1 MSAAT
6 IKDLFANDIS
16 RRIEEVIKVDQA
28 DEQIIRDEL
37 AEYVVTDSIR
47 GHLTEVLESYWE
59 TPKKPHDGVAIW
71 VSGFFGSGKSSFAKY
86 LGLGLQNRTIGGV
99 GAAKLLAK
107 RIGDAKAEVLLSNI
121 AEQIPTEAVIF
132 DVSTDRGIRTGNQ
145 SITEIM
151 YRLFLQSLG
160 YARDLDL
167 SELEIT
173 LEEAS
178 RLDAFKAKYQ
188 ETFNKDWDVG
198 KGLFAIAVQQASR
211 VMHELDPA
219 TYPTADSWREAAMK
233 RADITPGDLAKRGME
248 LMKRRCPGKTLLFV
262 VDEVGQFVARDVQK
276 MLDLQAVVQSLGR
289 IGRGK
294 MWIIVTSQEKLTELV
309 GGLDDKRVELA
320 RLMDRFPLQVH
331 LEPADIS
338 EVTSKRVLSKNAQ
351 AEKDLR
357 ELFTQHRGRLTDN
370 TRLTADIKLPELST
384 ESFVDLYPLMPYQI
398 DLIIQAVSGL
408 RTQGGASKHVGGA
421 NRTIIKLAQQLLIHP
436 DVDLASAPLGTLA
449 RVDQVY
455 DLVSGNIGSEVRGKI
470 DDIGKK
476 VDHALA
482 QSVAKAICL
491 LQYVRSIHRTP
502 ENLAAAL
509 HPAVDVDSRLSE
521 VKAALDALE
530 KAHMVRRGDDGYR
543 IPTPAEDDWERQRA
557 SLSPKPGEVSR
568 LHAEIVTALWQ
579 PQPQHSFLDV
589 KVFKAG
595 LYLGGRLSVDGD
607 IPVYLTLAEAG
618 KDHEE
623 RLAESRKRSQTE
635 TKSIFWIAALDEAID
650 RETVELFRSKEIL
663 SRKERGAQTKDETAL
678 VAEEKLR
685 QRRHLDE
692 LRRLIKQS
700 LLTGTIFFRG
710 NDRSPDDTATDIGRT
725 AAKVLA
731 QALPEVFDRFEEAAA
746 RVGKK
751 DLESLLI
758 TENLRGLSS
767 VFTNLSL
774 VRDQGGKPV
783 FSTEAGSL
791 AEVLSRIENRT
802 SYGEMATGRYL
813 TDEFAKEPF
822 GWDFDIVRLFV
833 IALLRAGK
841 LEATSKG
848 QVIESALALDSRNT
862 FPNNNLFRQASFR
875 PKVGLDFKDVVDAS
889 EYFKEVFGREIS
901 ELEQGVVANAIRE
914 EIHRH
919 DEELREVHTT
929 LVQHSLPGAEVLR
942 TALDQMRSI
951 RVGNE
956 DHAILTFNAAYKE
969 LKEAIKR
976 GTELSQVLTEARL
989 HDISCARKALEVVW
1003 PFLKEEPDLTD
1014 DDRED
1019 AEKLTD
1025 LMAKES
1031 FFREMA
1037 AIDKHARALDQ
1048 EHKRRHVEAAQRRAT
1063 AYEDVAKKLRGTP
1076 GWEQLGEEQQER
1088 VSGPLVSRAITD
1100 GTASITIPL
1109 LRADLAACPGRLST
1123 AIEEMLR
1130 ILDGNRI
1137 VRVAASGYFT
1147 GGIETEE
1154 QLDQALS
1161 GLKEQCLELIGA
1173 GKKVLVQ

>member
-1 MSAAT
+1 MTATT
-6 IKDLFANDIS
+6 IKALFANDIS

-47 GHLTEVLESYWE
+47 SHLIEVMESYWE
-59 TPKKPHDGVAIW
+59 TPKKPHESVGVW

-86 LGLGLQNRTIGGV
+86 LGLGLQNRIIAGE

-173 LEEAS
+173 LEEAG
-178 RLDAFKAKYQ
+178 RLDAFKVKYQ
-188 ETFNKDWDVG
+188 ETFDKDWDSG
-198 KGLFAIAVQQASR
+198 KGLIAIAVQQASR
-211 VMHELDPA
+211 VMHEMEPA
-219 TYPTADSWREAAMK
+219 TYPTADSWRESAMK
-233 RADITPGDLAKRGME
+233 RTDITPGDLAKRGME
-248 LMKRRCPGKTLLFV
+248 LMRRRCPGKTLLFV

-276 MLDLQAVVQSLGR
+276 MLDLQAVVQNLGR
-289 IGRGK
+289 VGRGK
-294 MWIIVTSQEKLTELV
+294 MWIVVTSQEKLTELV
-309 GGLDDKRVELA
+309 GGIDDKRVELA

-338 EVTSKRVLSKNAQ
+338 EVTSKRVLSKNAE
-351 AEKDLR
+351 AEKALR

-370 TRLTADIKLPELST
+370 TRFTADIKLPELST
-384 ESFVDLYPLMPYQI
+384 ESFVDLYPLLPYQI
-398 DLIIQAVSGL
+398 DLIIQVVSGL
-408 RTQGGASKHVGGA
+408 RTQSGASKHVGGA

-455 DLVSGNIGSEVRGKI
+455 DLVSGNIASELRGKI

-476 VDHALA
+476 VDHPLA
-482 QSVAKAICL
+482 QPVAKAICL
-491 LQYVRSIHRTP
+491 LQYVRSIHRTS

-509 HPAVDVDSRLSE
+509 HPAVDADSRLPE
-521 VKAALDALE
+521 VKAALAALE

-543 IPTPAEDDWERQRA
+543 IPSPAEDDWERQRA
-557 SLSPKPGEVSR
+557 SLSPKPGDVSR
-568 LHAEIVTALWQ
+568 LHAEVVTAIWQ
-579 PQPQHSFLDV
+579 PQPQYSFLDV
-589 KVFKAG
+589 KVFRAG
-595 LYLGGRLSVDGD
+595 LYLDGRLSVDGD
-607 IPVYLTLAEAG
+607 IPVHLSLAEAG
-618 KDHEE
+618 TEHRE
-623 RLAESRKRSQTE
+623 RVAESRERSQTE
-635 TKSIFWIAALDEAID
+635 TKSIFWVAALDEAID
-650 RETVELFRSKEIL
+650 RETVELFRSREIL

-685 QRRHLDE
+685 LRRHQDE
-692 LRRLIKQS
+692 LRRLLKQS
-700 LLTGTIFFRG
+700 LLAGTIFFRG
-710 NDRSPDDTATDIGRT
+710 NERSPDDTATDVGRT

-731 QALPEVFDRFEEAAA
+731 QALPEVFDRFELAGG

-751 DLESLLI
+751 DLESLMT
-758 TENLRGLSS
+758 TENLRGLTS
-767 VFTNLSL
+767 VFTDLSL

-783 FSTEAGSL
+783 FNTESGPL

-802 SYGEMATGRYL
+802 TYGEVATGRYL
-813 TDEFAKEPF
+813 ADEFAKEPF
-822 GWDFDIVRLFV
+822 GWDFDVVRLFV
-833 IALLRAGK
+833 IALVRARK

-848 QVIESALALDSRNT
+848 QLIESALSLDARNT
-862 FPNNNLFRQASFR
+862 FANNNLFRQSSFR
-875 PKVGLDFKDVVDAS
+875 PKVGLEFSNIVDAS
-889 EYFKEVFGREIS
+889 EYFKEVFGREIE
-901 ELEQGVVANAIRE
+901 ELEQGVVANTIRQ

-919 DEELREVHTT
+919 DEELHEVHTA
-929 LVQHSLPGAEVLR
+929 LVQHNLPGAEVLR

-951 RVGNE
+951 RTGKE

-976 GTELSQVLTEARL
+976 GAELSQILTETRL
-989 HDISCARKALEVVW
+989 HDIHRARRAMDVIW
-1003 PFLKEEPDLTD
+1003 PFLNEEPDLTGEIRD
-1014 DDRED
+1014 H
-1019 AEKLTD
+1019 AEKLSD
-1025 LMAKES
+1025 LVAKET
-1031 FFREMA
+1031 FFRDLP
-1037 AIDKHARALDQ
+1037 AIGQHARALEQ
-1048 EHKRRHVEAAQRRAT
+1048 EHQERHKEAAHARAA
-1063 AYEDVAKKLRGTP
+1063 AYEDAAKKLRSTP
-1076 GWEQLGEEQQER
+1076 GWEQLGEDQEQR
-1088 VSGPLVSRAITD
+1088 VAGPLVSRATTD
-1100 GTASITIPL
+1100 GTAAIAIPL
-1109 LRADLAACPGRLST
+1109 LRSDLAACSGRLST
-1123 AIEEMLR
+1123 AVEEMLR
-1130 ILDGNRI
+1130 LVDGNRI
-1137 VRVAASGYFT
+1137 VRVTASSYFS

-1154 QLDQALS
+1154 QLDQALT
-1161 GLKEQCLELIGA
+1161 GLREQCLELIGA

>member
-6 IKDLFANDIS
+6 IKDLFANDIF

-47 GHLTEVLESYWE
+47 GYLTEVLERYCE
-59 TPKKPHDGVAIW
+59 TPNKPHEGVAIW

-99 GAAKLLAK
+99 GAARLLAK

-173 LEEAS
+173 LEEAGH
-178 RLDAFKAKYQ
+178 LDAFKAKYQ
-188 ETFNKDWDVG
+188 ETFKKDWEVG
-198 KGLFAIAVQQASR
+198 KGLIAIAVQQASR
-211 VMHELDPA
+211 VMHELEPA
-219 TYPTADSWREAAMK
+219 TYPTADSWREAAMM

-248 LMKRRCPGKTLLFV
+248 LIKRRCPGKTLLFV
-262 VDEVGQFVARDVQK
+262 VDEVGQFVARDVPK
-276 MLDLQAVVQSLGR
+276 MLDLQAVVQNLGR

-294 MWIIVTSQEKLTELV
+294 MWIVVTSQEKLSELV
-309 GGLDDKRVELA
+309 GGLDAKRVELA

-398 DLIIQAVSGL
+398 DLIIQVVSGL

-421 NRTIIKLAQQLLIHP
+421 NRTIIKLAQQLLVHP

-449 RVDQVY
+449 RIDQVY

-470 DDIGKK
+470 DDIVKK
-476 VDHALA
+476 VDHPLA

-491 LQYVRSIHRTP
+491 LQYVRSIHRTS

-509 HPAVDVDSRLSE
+509 HPAVDEDSRLSE

-557 SLSPKPGEVSR
+557 SLSPKPGDVGR
-568 LHAEIVTALWQ
+568 LHAEVATALWQ
-579 PQPQHSFLDV
+579 PQPQYCFLDV

-607 IPVYLTLAEAG
+607 IPVHLTLAEPG

-623 RLAESRKRSQTE
+623 RVAESRKRSQTE
-635 TKSIFWIAALDEAID
+635 TKSIFWIAALDQAID

-678 VAEEKLR
+678 VEEEKLR
-685 QRRHLDE
+685 QRRHQDE

-725 AAKVLA
+725 ADKVLEK
-731 QALPEVFDRFEEAAA
+731 ALPEVFDRFKEAAA
-746 RVGKK
+746 RVGRK
-751 DLESLLI
+751 DLESLMT

-767 VFTNLSL
+767 VFTDLSL

-791 AEVLSRIENRT
+791 AEVLSRIVNRT

-813 TDEFAKEPF
+813 ADEFAKEPF
-822 GWDFDIVRLFV
+822 GWDFDVVRLFV
-833 IALLRAGK
+833 VALLRAGK

-875 PKVGLDFKDVVDAS
+875 PKVGLDFKDVVEAS
-889 EYFKEVFGREIS
+889 ECFKEVFGREIS

-929 LVQHSLPGAEVLR
+929 LVQHSLPGADVLR
-942 TALDQMRSI
+942 NALDEMRSI
-951 RVGNE
+951 RAGKE

-976 GTELSQVLTEARL
+976 GAELSQALTETRL
-989 HDISCARKALEVVW
+989 HDISRARKVLEVVW

-1019 AEKLTD
+1019 AKKLTD

-1031 FFREMA
+1031 FFREMV
-1037 AIDKHARALDQ
+1037 AIDQHARGLEQ
-1048 EHKRRHVEAAQRRAT
+1048 EYKRRHEEAAQERAA
-1063 AYEDVAKKLRGTP
+1063 AYEDAAKKLRGTP
-1076 GWEQLGEEQQER
+1076 RWEQLSEDQQER

-1100 GTASITIPL
+1100 GTASMVIPL
-1109 LRADLAACPGRLST
+1109 LRSDLAACSGRLSI
-1123 AIEEMLR
+1123 AIVEMLR
-1130 ILDGNRI
+1130 IVDGNRI
-1137 VRVAASGYFT
+1137 VRVAASGYFA

>member
-28 DEQIIRDEL
+28 DEQIIRDEF

-59 TPKKPHDGVAIW
+59 TPKKPHEGVAIW

-86 LGLGLQNRTIGGV
+86 LGLGLQNRMIGGV

-173 LEEAS
+173 LEEAG
-178 RLDAFKAKYQ
+178 RLAAFKAKYH

-198 KGLFAIAVQQASR
+198 KGLIAIAVQQASR

-248 LMKRRCPGKTLLFV
+248 LMKRRRPGKTLLFV
-262 VDEVGQFVARDVQK
+262 VDEVGQFVARDVHK
-276 MLDLQAVVQSLGR
+276 MLDLQAVVQNLGR

-294 MWIIVTSQEKLTELV
+294 MWIVVTSQEKLTELV

-470 DDIGKK
+470 NDIGKK
-476 VDHALA
+476 VDHPLA

-509 HPAVDVDSRLSE
+509 HPAVDADSRLSE
-521 VKAALDALE
+521 VEAALDALE

-557 SLSPKPGEVSR
+557 SLSPKPGDVSR

-595 LYLGGRLSVDGD
+595 LYLGGRLSVDGEL
-607 IPVYLTLAEAG
+607 PVHLTLAEAG

-623 RLAESRKRSQTE
+623 RVAESRKRSQTE

-650 RETVELFRSKEIL
+650 RETVELFRSKESL

-678 VAEEKLR
+678 VAEEKRR
-685 QRRHLDE
+685 QRRHQDE

-710 NDRSPDDTATDIGRT
+710 NDRSADDTATDIGRT

-751 DLESLLI
+751 DLESLVT

-767 VFTNLSL
+767 VFTDLSL

-822 GWDFDIVRLFV
+822 GWDFDVVRLFV

-848 QVIESALALDSRNT
+848 QVIESALALDARNT

-875 PKVGLDFKDVVDAS
+875 PKVGSDFKDVIDAS
-889 EYFKEVFGREIS
+889 EHFKEVFGREIS
-901 ELEQGVVANAIRE
+901 ELEQGVVANAICE

-919 DEELREVHTT
+919 DEELHAVHTT
-929 LVQHSLPGAEVLR
+929 LVQYSLPGAEVLR

-951 RVGNE
+951 RAGKE

-976 GTELSQVLTEARL
+976 GAELSQVLTEARL
-989 HDISCARKALEVVW
+989 CGISRARKALDVVW

-1014 DDRED
+1014 YDRD
-1019 AEKLTD
+1019 HAEQLAD
-1025 LMAKES
+1025 LMAKET
-1031 FFREMA
+1031 FFRDMP
-1037 AIDKHARALDQ
+1037 AIDQHARALEQ
-1048 EHKRRHVEAAQRRAT
+1048 EHKRRHKEAAQARAA
-1063 AYEDVAKKLRGTP
+1063 AYEDAAKTLRATP
-1076 GWEQLGEEQQER
+1076 GWDQLGEDQQQR
-1088 VSGPLVSRAITD
+1088 VSGSLVSRAVTD
-1100 GTASITIPL
+1100 GTTAMAIPL
-1109 LRADLAACPGRLST
+1109 LRSDLAACSGRLST

-1130 ILDGNRI
+1130 ILDGNRV

-1161 GLKEQCLELIGA
+1161 GLREQCLELIGA
-1173 GKKVLVQ
+1173 GKKILVQ

>member
-1 MSAAT
+1 MTATT

-59 TPKKPHDGVAIW
+59 TPKKPHEDVAIW

-173 LEEAS
+173 LEEAG
-178 RLDAFKAKYQ
+178 RLDGFKAKYQ

-198 KGLFAIAVQQASR
+198 KGLIAIAVQQASR

-219 TYPTADSWREAAMK
+219 TYPTSDSWREAAMK

-276 MLDLQAVVQSLGR
+276 MLDLQAVVQNLGR

-294 MWIIVTSQEKLTELV
+294 LWIVVTSQEKLTELV

-351 AEKDLR
+351 AEKNLR
-357 ELFTQHRGRLTDN
+357 DLFTQHRGRLTDN

-398 DLIIQAVSGL
+398 DLVIQVVSGL

-436 DVDLASAPLGTLA
+436 DVDLASAPVGTLA

-476 VDHALA
+476 VDHPLA

-509 HPAVDVDSRLSE
+509 HPAVDADPRLSE

-557 SLSPKPGEVSR
+557 SLSPKPGDVSR

-595 LYLGGRLSVDGD
+595 LYLGSRLSVDGD
-607 IPVYLTLAEAG
+607 IPVHLTLAAAG

-623 RLAESRKRSQTE
+623 RVAESRKRSQTE
-635 TKSIFWIAALDEAID
+635 TKSLFWIAALDETID
-650 RETVELFRSKEIL
+650 RETVEFFRSKEIL

-685 QRRHLDE
+685 QRRHQDE

-751 DLESLLI
+751 DLDSLMT

-767 VFTNLSL
+767 VFTDLSL

-783 FSTEAGSL
+783 FNTDAGSL
-791 AEVLSRIENRT
+791 AEVLSRLENRT
-802 SYGEMATGRYL
+802 SYGEVATGRYL

-822 GWDFDIVRLFV
+822 GWDFEVVRLFV

-848 QVIESALALDSRNT
+848 QVIESALALDARNT

-919 DEELREVHTT
+919 DEELHEVHTT
-929 LVQHSLPGAEVLR
+929 LVQHSLPGADVLR

-951 RVGNE
+951 RAGKE
-956 DHAILTFNAAYKE
+956 DHAILTFHAAYKE

-976 GTELSQVLTEARL
+976 GAELSQVLTETRL
-989 HDISCARKALEVVW
+989 HDISRARKALDIVW
-1003 PFLKEEPDLTD
+1003 PFLREEPDLTD
-1014 DDRED
+1014 DDRD
-1019 AEKLTD
+1019 HAEKLAD
-1025 LMAKES
+1025 LMAKET
-1031 FFREMA
+1031 FFRDMPT
-1037 AIDKHARALDQ
+1037 IDQHARALEQ
-1048 EHKRRHVEAAQRRAT
+1048 EHKRRHEEAVQARTA
-1063 AYEDVAKKLRGTP
+1063 AYEDAAKKLRATP
-1076 GWEQLGEEQQER
+1076 GWGQLGEDQRQR
-1088 VSGPLVSRAITD
+1088 VSGPLVSRAATD
-1100 GTASITIPL
+1100 GTASMSIPL
-1109 LRADLAACPGRLST
+1109 MRSDLAACSGRLST

-1130 ILDGNRI
+1130 IVDGNRI

-1161 GLKEQCLELIGA
+1161 GLKDQCLELIGV